1 MGIAFKKQKFS
12 EFSADISLRFD
23 FKFIDTLSALTEAF
37 YSYRSLFEIIEP
49 SKPNI
54 DELESFQYA
63 EIGNVS
69 KTGEVSPV
77 CLSFS
82 DRHEENESLFKK
94 IEKGDII
101 FPDKGDILISRIRPY
116 LNKIVLIEDDNVY
129 YTKAFIQIR
138 PKINSLL
145 LYCAL
150 RTIFFKNL
158 NSVSRQGKG
167 YPTLK
172 EEDLKSIRFCKITI
186 DKLKAQEETVLTKI
200 QEIFDEIKTLKRSK
214 IKDIDIINQVFGKEF
229 CFDWDAFEK
238 IKSKKQF
245 TTTLTDFSKNVD
257 CRFGYRF
264 QHQSGRYLMDFLKSK
279 TNKRIKDFIPVP
291 ISLGATISPSQFDE
305 EGEYFYI
312 SMATIKNY
320 YFEENDAK
328 KVSTAFSKENQN
340 KTVSKNDII
349 MTRSGM
355 AIGKF
360 ALIEDDINGIYA
372 DFTMR
377 IKLENYNHLLAYYY
391 FRSDFFQHLITTH
404 KKGLQNHNIFPSQI
418 QEFPIPDWTEEK
430 QAEMVKKIQTQI
442 DAQSHIDREIEK
454 NIAKINLIIEEAIRN
469 PANV

>member
-1 MGIAFKKQKFS
+1 MGLVFNKIKLGSFLNDEFLRLDEKYRVFADVQKYK
-12 EFSADISLRFD
+12 AWDISNCYP
-23 FKFIDTLSALTEAF
+23 LSFALKELN
-37 YSYRSLFEIIEP
+37 SPKL
-49 SKPNI
+49 KKG
-54 DELESFQYA
+54 ELEDEYILIDLVNIERRGNSIVNA
-63 EIGNVS
+63 EKTNEIG
-69 KTGEVSPV
+69 
-77 CLSFS
+77 S
-82 DRHEENESLFKK
+82 DKSLLKR
-94 IEKGDII
+94 GDIVI
-101 FPDKGDILISRIRPY
+101 PKMEPKKGQFFLNTEHNEY
-116 LNKIVLIEDDNVY
+116 LGSTELVEYEINRNHFTPLFLYYLLVNPCLLNVLACLESGKTHKRVNSSDLL
-129 YTKAFIQIR
+129 KIQI
-138 PKINSLL
+138 PKVSLEIQNAVAEKIAL
-145 LYCAL
+145 LE
-150 RTIFFKNL
+150 T
-158 NSVSRQGKG
+158 
-167 YPTLK
+167 
-172 EEDLKSIRFCKITI
+172 KITNLKNS
-186 DKLKAQEETVLTKI
+186 KLKP
-200 QEIFDEIKTLKRSK
+200 
-214 IKDIDIINQVFGKEF
+214 IDIINQVVGEEF

-245 TTTLTDFSKNVD
+245 TATLTDFSKNVD

-279 TNKRIKDFIPVP
+279 TNKRIKDFIFVP

-312 SMATIKNY
+312 SMATVKNY

-328 KVSTAFSKENQN
+328 KVSMAFSKENQN
-340 KTVSKNDII
+340 KIVSKNDII

-418 QEFPIPDWTEEK
+418 QEFPIPDWTPEK
-430 QAEMVKKIQTQI
+430 QAEIVEKIQTQI

-454 NIAKINLIIEEAIRN
+454 NMAKINLIIEEAIRN
-469 PANV
+469 PAYV

>member
-1 MGIAFKKQKFS
+1 MGIAKYVTLKSFSLDPKLGLKDYSAIYPASGIRIKQVLKNKS
-12 EFSADISLRFD
+12 VELDIKSGR
-23 FKFIDTLSALTEAF
+23 T
-37 YSYRSLFEIIEP
+37 P
-49 SKPNI
+49 SKFNEDYWSGENEFLTMQDVDKSVYGLKNYVSDCITEYAIESEKTLYQAPANSLIVSNAMTIGLAFIINREIYLNQNVFHIDIDENLCNIVFLKWYFNLILRPIFQKTFSSKYYSKDEYGSLLIPNI
-54 DELESFQYA
+54 PVDKQNIAVKLIK
-63 EIGNVS
+63 EI
-69 KTGEVSPV
+69 
-77 CLSFS
+77 
-82 DRHEENESLFKK
+82 EENIKLLVK
-94 IEKGDII
+94 
-101 FPDKGDILISRIRPY
+101 SR
-116 LNKIVLIEDDNVY
+116 
-129 YTKAFIQIR
+129 
-138 PKINSLL
+138 
-145 LYCAL
+145 
-150 RTIFFKNL
+150 
-158 NSVSRQGKG
+158 
-167 YPTLK
+167 
-172 EEDLKSIRFCKITI
+172 EEDSF
-186 DKLKAQEETVLTKI
+186 
-200 QEIFDEIKTLKRSK
+200 
-214 IKDIDIINQVFGKEF
+214 IINQVLGEAL
-229 CFDWDAFEK
+229 CFDWNAFEK
-238 IKSKKQF
+238 IKSQKRF
-245 TTTLTDFSKNVD
+245 ITTLIDFSKNVD

-279 TNKRIKDFIPVP
+279 TNKRIKDFVSVP

-312 SMATIKNY
+312 SMATVKNY

-340 KTVSKNDII
+340 KIVSKNDII

-430 QAEMVKKIQTQI
+430 QAEIVKKIQTQI

-454 NIAKINLIIEEAIRN
+454 NREKINQIIEEAIRN
-469 PANV
+469 PAHV